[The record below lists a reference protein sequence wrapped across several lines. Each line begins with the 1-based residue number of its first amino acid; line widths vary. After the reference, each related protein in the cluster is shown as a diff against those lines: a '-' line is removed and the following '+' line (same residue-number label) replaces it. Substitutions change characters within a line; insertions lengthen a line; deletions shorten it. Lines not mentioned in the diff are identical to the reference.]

1 MGIEVLELPALNETP
16 SMLGVYLTDEVFLY
30 RLVRLTA
37 TSGDAIVELE
47 DCYGMDVVRIPVTE
61 LHARALRR
69 VTPADA

>member
-1 MGIEVLELPALNETP
+1 VGIEVLELPALNETP

-30 RLVRLTA
+30 RVVHLTA

-47 DCYGMDVVRIPVTE
+47 DCYGMDVVCVAATE
-61 LHARALRR
+61 LHARALRL